1 MTTEN
6 ATAAKKAEKLVAV
19 KGMND
24 ILPPSV
30 PRTEKLPDSALWQ
43 WFETAVRSVMA
54 RYGYQYL
61 LTPIVEPTALFV
73 RGLGEVTDIVEK
85 EMYSF
90 VDSMNGDRLTLRPEA
105 TAGIVRAMN
114 EHNALY
120 NGPLRLWTVGP
131 MFRHERPQKGRYR
144 QFHQLD
150 VEALG
155 FAGPDVDAE
164 MILMARAL
172 WRELGLVE
180 DRHVRLEI
188 NSLGQPEER
197 RAHREALVEYFG
209 AHGEVLDE
217 DSKRRLQT
225 NPLRILDSKNP
236 ALQPLIEGA
245 PKLLEFL
252 GEASLA
258 HFEAVRATLD
268 AVGLAYRVN
277 PRLVRGMD
285 YYNLTV
291 FEWVTDQLGS
301 QGTVCGGGR
310 YDGLIEQLGGKPA
323 PAVGFG
329 LGIERLLLLL
339 QELQLPAP
347 DAAADAYAVVPAGA
361 PLPRVMATLEA
372 LRATG
377 LRVVQHAGGR
387 DGAGSMKS
395 QFKRADAS
403 GARFA
408 LVFGP
413 DELARGMVTV
423 KALRDG
429 AGAQELRSLEE
440 PGSWADALKLKS
452 PA

>member
-1 MTTEN
+1 M
-6 ATAAKKAEKLVAV
+6 AQKISAV

-24 ILPPSV
+24 ILPASV

-43 WFETAVRSVMA
+43 WFETSVRTVMA

-61 LTPIVEPTALFV
+61 LTPIVEATALFV

-90 VDSMNGDRLTLRPEA
+90 VDSMNGDQLTLRPEA

-120 NGPLRLWTVGP
+120 NGPLRLWTIGA

-172 WRELGLVE
+172 WRELGLAE
-180 DRHVRLEI
+180 GRDVRLEI
-188 NSLGQPEER
+188 NSLGQPDER
-197 RAHREALVEYFG
+197 RAHRDALVRYFEQH
-209 AHGEVLDE
+209 AEALDE
-217 DSKRRLQT
+217 DSKRRLHT
-225 NPLRILDSKNP
+225 NPLRILDSKAP
-236 ALQPLIEGA
+236 AMQGLIEDA
-245 PKLLEFL
+245 PKLIEYL
-252 GEASLA
+252 GEASRA
-258 HFEAVRATLD
+258 HFDAVRAALD
-268 AVGLAYRVN
+268 AVGVGYRIN

-291 FEWVTDQLGS
+291 FEWVTDQLGA

-339 QELQLPAP
+339 QELKVPYPGGAP
-347 DAAADAYAVVPAGA
+347 DAYAVVPAGV
-361 PLPRVMATLEA
+361 PLPTVVATLEA
-372 LRATG
+372 LRTAG
-377 LRVVQHAGGR
+377 VRVQQHAGGA

-395 QFKRADAS
+395 QFRKADAS

-413 DELARGMVTV
+413 DELAQGQVTV
-423 KALRDG
+423 KDLRAGVQEQRPPAQPGDWAAALRG
-429 AGAQELRSLEE
+429 
-440 PGSWADALKLKS
+440 
-452 PA
+452 

>member
-1 MTTEN
+1 M
-6 ATAAKKAEKLVAV
+6 AEKLSAV

-43 WFETAVRSVMA
+43 WFETCVRTTMA

-90 VDSMNGDRLTLRPEA
+90 VDSMNGDKLTLRPEA

-120 NGPLRLWTVGP
+120 NGPLRLWTIGA

-180 DRHVRLEI
+180 GRDVRLEL

-197 RAHREALVEYFG
+197 RAHREALVAYLTQH
-209 AHGEVLDE
+209 ADALDE
-217 DSKRRLQT
+217 DSKRRLHT
-225 NPLRILDSKNP
+225 NPLRILDSKAP
-236 ALQPLIEGA
+236 SMQALIEGA
-245 PKLLEFL
+245 PRLIDYL
-252 GEASLA
+252 GEASRA
-258 HFEAVRATLD
+258 HFDAVRAALD
-268 AVGLAYRVN
+268 AVGLQYRVN

-339 QELQLPAP
+339 QELKVPMPSAAP
-347 DAAADAYAVVPAGA
+347 DAYAVVPAGA
-361 PLPRVMATLEA
+361 PLPTVIATLEA
-372 LRATG
+372 LRAAG
-377 LRVVQHAGGR
+377 VRVQQHAGGP
-387 DGAGSMKS
+387 DGPGSMKS

-408 LVFGP
+408 LIFGG
-413 DELARGMVTV
+413 DELAQGQLTV
-423 KALRDG
+423 KDLR
-429 AGAQELRSLEE
+429 AGAQELKPLADVSA
-440 PGSWADALKLKS
+440 WAGALRG
-452 PA
+452 

>member
-1 MTTEN
+1 M
-6 ATAAKKAEKLVAV
+6 KISAV

-43 WFETAVRSVMA
+43 WFESAVRTVLG
-54 RYGYQYL
+54 RYGYQNL

-90 VDSMNGDRLTLRPEA
+90 VDSMNGDKLTLRPEA
-105 TAGIVRAMN
+105 TAGIVRAMI

-120 NGPLRLWTVGP
+120 NGPLRVWTLGP

-164 MILMARAL
+164 IILLARAL

-180 DRHVRLEI
+180 GRDVRLEI
-188 NSLGQPEER
+188 NSLGQPDER
-197 RAHREALVEYFG
+197 RAHRDALVRHLEQH
-209 AHGEVLDE
+209 ADALDA
-217 DSKRRLQT
+217 DAQRRLHS

-236 ALQPLIEGA
+236 QLQSIIEAA
-245 PKLLEFL
+245 PKLMDFL

-258 HFEAVRATLD
+258 HFDAVRAVLD
-268 AVGLAYRVN
+268 AVGLEYRVN

-285 YYNLTV
+285 YYNLSV
-291 FEWVTDQLGS
+291 FEWVTDRLGS

-329 LGIERLLLLL
+329 LGIERLLLLI
-339 QELQLPAP
+339 QEIGLAVPK
-347 DAAADAYAVVPAGA
+347 AAADAYAVVPAGS
-361 PLPRVMATLEA
+361 PLPRVVVVLETLRQA
-372 LRATG
+372 G
-377 LRVVQHAGGR
+377 VRVLQHAGGA
-387 DGAGSMKS
+387 DGPGSMKS
-395 QFKRADAS
+395 QFKKADGS
-403 GARFA
+403 GAAFA
-408 LVFGP
+408 LVFGA
-413 DELARGMVTV
+413 DELAQGQVTV
-423 KALRDG
+423 KDLRTG
-429 AGAQELRSLEE
+429 TQTLQPLAGAQAWA
-440 PGSWADALKLKS
+440 GSLKS
-452 PA
+452 

>member
-1 MTTEN
+1 MTIETKP
-6 ATAAKKAEKLVAV
+6 AAKKAEKLVAV

-30 PRTEKLPDSALWQ
+30 PRTEKLPDSALWL
-43 WFETAVRSVMA
+43 WFENTVRNVLG

-61 LTPIVEPTALFV
+61 LTPVVEPTALFV

-90 VDSMNGDRLTLRPEA
+90 VDSMNGDKLTLRPEA
-105 TAGIVRAMN
+105 TAGIVRAMI

-120 NGPLRLWTVGP
+120 NGPLRIWTVGP

-155 FAGPDVDAE
+155 CAGPDVDAE

-180 DRHVRLEI
+180 GRDVRLEL
-188 NSLGQPEER
+188 NSLGQPDER
-197 RAHREALVEYFG
+197 RAHRDALVRYFEQ
-209 AHGEVLDE
+209 HGDALDA
-217 DSKRRLQT
+217 DSQRRLQS
-225 NPLRILDSKNP
+225 NPLRILDSKTGSMQ
-236 ALQPLIEGA
+236 ALIEGA
-245 PKLLEFL
+245 PRLIDFL

-258 HFEAVRATLD
+258 HFDAVRAVLD
-268 AVGLAYRVN
+268 AVGLEYRVN

-339 QELQLPAP
+339 QELAVPVPSAAP
-347 DAAADAYAVVPAGA
+347 QAYAIVPPGT
-361 PLPRVMATLEA
+361 PLPRVVATLEA
-372 LRATG
+372 LRSAG
-377 LRVVQHAGGR
+377 VSVLQHAGGP
-387 DGAGSMKS
+387 DGPGSMKS
-395 QFKRADAS
+395 QFKKADAS
-403 GARFA
+403 GAKFA

-413 DELARGMVTV
+413 DELAQGQVTV
-423 KALRDG
+423 KDLR
-429 AGAQELRSLEE
+429 AGAQVQHPLDAPQAWAASLK
-440 PGSWADALKLKS
+440 A
-452 PA
+452 